1 MEGTYMNT
9 GRLIARIAMGDH
21 WAFAYMVIWDS

>member
-9 GRLIARIAMGDH
+9 GQLIARIVMGDH
-21 WAFAYMVIWDS
+21 WAFAYVVIWDS